1 MKTIRIQMALLVLLS
16 IASALIVAG
25 EGWGP

>member
-1 MKTIRIQMALLVLLS
+1 MRTIRLQMALLVLLS
-16 IASALIVAG
+16 VVSALIVAT